1 MEEAM
6 KILICGNLGYVGPV
20 VCRHLKLAFPKSE
33 LTGLDIGYF
42 SSRISQFGRMGD
54 TYCDVQVYKD
64 IRDVSQDFFCSFD
77 SIVVLSAISNDPM
90 GNKFE
95 KVTNEINYLAVKR
108 LIESFVVL
116 PNKRLIFAS
125 SCSMYGHSDDC
136 AKRESDDLNPLT
148 AYAKSKVAVE
158 KVLEKCQLGS
168 GSTATSLRFA
178 TACGMSDRLRLDLV
192 LNDFVAS
199 ALIKNKIEMLSD
211 GSSWRPLINVKDM
224 ARSIEWA
231 ILRDE
236 NIGTAY
242 LAVNTGSNSWNYSV
256 SELAETVADRMQ
268 NCKVIINKAARSDT
282 RSYKVKF
289 DLYEA
294 LAPNHSPV
302 STLQNTIDELIAGI
316 TEIKHL
322 IGRDFRS
329 SDFMRL
335 HILETHLSSKRLSKE
350 LRWLK

>member
-1 MEEAM
+1 M

-20 VCRHLKLAFPKSE
+20 VCKHLKLAFPESE
-33 LTGLDIGYF
+33 LTGLDTGYF

-64 IRDVSQDFFCSFD
+64 IRDVSDEFFCKFD

-95 KVTNEINYLAVKR
+95 KVTNEINYLAVRK
-108 LIESFVVL
+108 LIECFVTL

-125 SCSMYGHSDDC
+125 SCSMYGSSDGN
-136 AKRESDDLNPLT
+136 AKREFDDLNPLT

-158 KVLEKCQLGS
+158 KFLEKSQLGR
-168 GSTATSLRFA
+168 GTTATSLRFA

-199 ALIKNKIEMLSD
+199 ALINNKVDILSD
-211 GSSWRPLINVKDM
+211 GSPWRPLINVKDM
-224 ARSIEWA
+224 SRAIEWA

-236 NIGTAY
+236 SIKAPY
-242 LAVNTGSNSWNYSV
+242 LAINTGSNSWNYKV
-256 SELAETVADRMQ
+256 SEIAEAVADKIPH
-268 NCKVIINKAARSDT
+268 CEVTINTAAPPDK
-282 RSYKVKF
+282 RSYKVNF

-294 LAPNHSPV
+294 LAPNHQPTH
-302 STLQNTIDELIAGI
+302 TLQNTIDELVVGI

-322 IGRDFRS
+322 IKEDFRS

-335 HILETHLSSKRLSKE
+335 HILESHLESKRLSND
-350 LRWLK
+350 LRWLT